1 LKKIK
6 GLAGITIL
14 FHVIPARL
22 RERMHFELQWSVGAR
37 EGITIVKDMSVD
49 SVVLFVDDS
58 SMPARIHGLFKILN
72 F

>member
-1 LKKIK
+1 
-6 GLAGITIL
+6 
-14 FHVIPARL
+14 
-22 RERMHFELQWSVGAR
+22 MHFELQWSVGAR

>member
-1 LKKIK
+1 
-6 GLAGITIL
+6 
-14 FHVIPARL
+14 
-22 RERMHFELQWSVGAR
+22 MHFELQWSVGAR

-58 SMPARIHGLFKILN
+58 SMPARIHRLFKILN